1 MSARGDGSA
10 SPAEGEFGVRL
21 MKVRRVALDQQSNPL
36 VLLVD
41 MDETIALP
49 IWIGQ
54 AEAMAIALRL
64 QNVQPPRPMTHD
76 LLSAV
81 IRQLQATV
89 TRVVVSDVR
98 DATYF
103 AEIHLTRDGQALVV
117 DSRPSDAIAIALRT
131 DAPIF
136 VDDKVAAQGIP
147 LRKAAEGEH
156 PEALSDELDPQEFR
170 KFLERVKPGDF
181 KGPVH

>member
-1 MSARGDGSA
+1 M
-10 SPAEGEFGVRL
+10 RL
-21 MKVRRVALDQQSNPL
+21 MKVRRVALDQQNNPL

-41 MDETIALP
+41 QEETIALP

-54 AEAMAIALRL
+54 AEAMAIAMRL
-64 QNVQPPRPMTHD
+64 QSVQPPRPMTHD
-76 LLSAV
+76 LFSTLLEQLSAK
-81 IRQLQATV
+81 V

-103 AEIHLTRDGQALVV
+103 AEIHLARDGGALVL
-117 DSRPSDAIAIALRT
+117 DSRPSDAIAIALRA

-136 VDDKVAAQGIP
+136 VEEKVAQQGIP
-147 LRKAAEGEH
+147 LRKSTEAGEH

>member
-1 MSARGDGSA
+1 
-10 SPAEGEFGVRL
+10 
-21 MKVRRVALDQQSNPL
+21 MKVRRVALDQQNNPL

-41 MDETIALP
+41 QEETIALP

-54 AEAMAIALRL
+54 AEAMAIAMRL

-76 LLSAV
+76 LISAVLEQLSAK
-81 IRQLQATV
+81 V

-103 AEIHLTRDGQALVV
+103 AEIHLARDGRALVL
-117 DSRPSDAIAIALRT
+117 DSRPSDAIAIALRA

-136 VDDKVAAQGIP
+136 VEEKVAQQGIP
-147 LRKAAEGEH
+147 LRKSAEAGEH
-156 PEALSDELDPQEFR
+156 PEALSDDLDPQEFR
-170 KFLERVKPGDF
+170 KFLERVKPEDF

>member
-1 MSARGDGSA
+1 MR
-10 SPAEGEFGVRL
+10 R
-21 MKVRRVALDQQSNPL
+21 MKVRRVALDQANNPV

-41 MDETIALP
+41 EEEQMMLP

-54 AEAMAIALRL
+54 AEALAIAMRL
-64 QNVQPPRPMTHD
+64 QSVQPPRPMTHD
-76 LLSAV
+76 LL
-81 IRQLQATV
+81 QAALEHLSVKV

-103 AEIHLTRDGQALVV
+103 AEIHLVRDGDSIVV
-117 DSRPSDAIAIALRT
+117 DSRPSDAIALALRA

-136 VDDKVAAQGIP
+136 VGDKVAEQGIP
-147 LRKAAEGEH
+147 LRQIIGAGEGGEG
-156 PEALSDELDPQEFR
+156 ASRDEEIQEFK

-181 KGPVH
+181 KETIH